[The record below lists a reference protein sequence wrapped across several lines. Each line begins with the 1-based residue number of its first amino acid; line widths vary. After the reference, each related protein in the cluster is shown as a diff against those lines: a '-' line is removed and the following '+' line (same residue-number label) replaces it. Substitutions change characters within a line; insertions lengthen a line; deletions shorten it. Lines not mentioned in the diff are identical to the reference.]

1 MSSKAVT
8 FSTPEQ
14 VHGSTA
20 HIPLPPKT
28 PYPGKTA
35 TTRSSDN
42 SNGKSTSAPLSVHEE
57 TGQIQREQVSST
69 TTSSKRRPSA
79 VKASV
84 VAEKLRLQA
93 NGDSLNHVRTIKHQ
107 VATLHKHL
115 LKVEDEIKLMN
126 KGRRTLEFA
135 VQDARKSLSV
145 SQQSLSAQQ
154 KKARVG
160 QVSILSFIIMNL
172 CVYI

>member
-1 MSSKAVT
+1 MTSSAKSVK

-14 VHGSTA
+14 VHGPSS
-20 HIPLPPKT
+20 HIVLPPKT
-28 PYPGKTA
+28 PYPGKTRA
-35 TTRSSDN
+35 SNDN
-42 SNGKSTSAPLSVHEE
+42 DTINHGRDKPTAPLTVHEE
-57 TGQIQREQVSST
+57 TGQMQREQVSSSSST
-69 TTSSKRRPSA
+69 APSSKKRSSA

-84 VAEKLRLQA
+84 VAEKLRMQT
-93 NGDSLNHVRTIKHQ
+93 NGDSLNYIRTIKYQ

-126 KGRRTLEFA
+126 KGRRTLEYA

-160 QVSILSFIIMNL
+160 QVSII
-172 CVYI
+172 

>member
-1 MSSKAVT
+1 MTSSAKSVK

-14 VHGSTA
+14 VHGTSS
-20 HIPLPPKT
+20 HIILPPKT

-35 TTRSSDN
+35 RASNDN
-42 SNGKSTSAPLSVHEE
+42 DTINGRDKPTPPLTVHEE
-57 TGQIQREQVSST
+57 TGQMQREQVSSST
-69 TTSSKRRPSA
+69 APSSKKRSSA

-84 VAEKLRLQA
+84 VAEKLRMQT
-93 NGDSLNHVRTIKHQ
+93 NGDSLNHIRTIKYQ

-126 KGRRTLEFA
+126 KGRRTLEYA

-160 QVSILSFIIMNL
+160 QVSI
-172 CVYI
+172 V

>member
-1 MSSKAVT
+1 MTSSAKSVK

-14 VHGSTA
+14 VHGPSS
-20 HIPLPPKT
+20 HIVLPPKT
-28 PYPGKTA
+28 PYPGKTRA
-35 TTRSSDN
+35 SNDN
-42 SNGKSTSAPLSVHEE
+42 DTINHGRDKPTAPLTVHEE
-57 TGQIQREQVSST
+57 TGQMQREQVSSSSST
-69 TTSSKRRPSA
+69 APSSKKRSSA

-84 VAEKLRLQA
+84 VAEKLRMQT
-93 NGDSLNHVRTIKHQ
+93 NGDSLNYIRTIKYQ

-126 KGRRTLEFA
+126 KGRRTLEYA

-160 QVSILSFIIMNL
+160 QVSIM
-172 CVYI
+172 